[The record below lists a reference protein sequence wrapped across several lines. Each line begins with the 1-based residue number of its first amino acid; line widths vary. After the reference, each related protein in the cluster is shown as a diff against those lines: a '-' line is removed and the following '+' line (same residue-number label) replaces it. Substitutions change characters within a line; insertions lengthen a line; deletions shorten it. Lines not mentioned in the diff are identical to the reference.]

1 MKKSIFTIILTLFS
15 LVVFGQEVYNLD
27 NVKHEPKTEIQLI
40 GKSTKTKDK
49 AIYKGTEYPVYKSVN
64 DKLFIIY
71 LNSKNNYSKKY
82 IK

>member
-27 NVKHEPKTEIQLI
+27 NIKNEPKTEIQLI
-40 GKSTKTKDK
+40 GKSTKTNDK
-49 AIYKGTEYPVYKSVN
+49 AIYKGIEYTVYKSVN